1 MEPKQVIV
9 MRIDTDPKM
18 RKGKMIA
25 QGAHASL
32 AVLLE
37 SFFGEYNNR
46 NWELDIVSKKAF
58 TKKVCLF
65 EDDPLTE
72 WINNSFI
79 KIVLAG
85 TLSDVVQSNE
95 EAKKA
100 GIRCSLIEDKG
111 LTEFKGKITITCC
124 AIGPDYPEKIDKITG
139 HLNLL

>member
-72 WINNSFI
+72 WINNSFSFNCF
-79 KIVLAG
+79 L
-85 TLSDVVQSNE
+85 NH
-95 EAKKA
+95 
-100 GIRCSLIEDKG
+100 G
-111 LTEFKGKITITCC
+111 L
-124 AIGPDYPEKIDKITG
+124 
-139 HLNLL
+139 